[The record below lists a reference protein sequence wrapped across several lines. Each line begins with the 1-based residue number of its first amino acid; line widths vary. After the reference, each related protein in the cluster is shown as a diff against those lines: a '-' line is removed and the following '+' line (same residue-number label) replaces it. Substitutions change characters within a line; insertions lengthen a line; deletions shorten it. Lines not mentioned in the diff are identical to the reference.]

1 LAADDPALRSLRR
14 LGDRQIFARR
24 RHEHGSKDVV
34 VPAYRHDRAMHE
46 PNLAAINSRRFDN
59 SRGTSVWAEKIA
71 VEKRLLPERVA
82 KLG

>member
-24 RHEHGSKDVV
+24 RHEYGSKDVV
-34 VPAYRHDRAMHE
+34 VPAYRHDRAK
-46 PNLAAINSRRFDN
+46 RRFDN